1 MSGVSTYDPPLAD
14 LGVDAFER
22 CGLRLPQLLTEHYQ
36 SLRRSMNLVQ
46 SRWSNRGVNLWKV
59 GLTSVYMPQGVSNYP
74 VDQSVVDV
82 LDVYLR
88 QYQMGAPFN
97 ANATFST
104 VINTAQVTVG
114 DLSTTP
120 IVGGYISVIVPVSVG
135 GLILQ
140 SFYLVTSVPTPSSC
154 TITAASNATSTVTNG
169 GVVPQFTTQAENANV
184 FVFFPNH
191 GQVAGGT
198 FSVQVAT
205 TVDGIVL
212 NGSYP
217 VLGIT
222 DANNFTITASSA
234 AGYAATVYENGG
246 LAQIAVQSNTA
257 GQTVNAAPVDILL
270 YPLSRY
276 DWAAIPNKQPT
287 RATYQLLGRSVSFA
301 HDGTVA
307 DHLACARFQ
316 WCLYQLNF
324 YSYARLQDA
333 NIDSGGLGD
342 FAYRFYEAFTAEV
355 ATHLSFKFAAGQI
368 SYAQGIL

>member
-1 MSGVSTYDPPLAD
+1 M
-14 LGVDAFER
+14 
-22 CGLRLPQLLTEHYQ
+22 
-36 SLRRSMNLVQ
+36 
-46 SRWSNRGVNLWKV
+46 
-59 GLTSVYMPQGVSNYP
+59 
-74 VDQSVVDV
+74 
-82 LDVYLR
+82 
-88 QYQMGAPFN
+88 
-97 ANATFST
+97 
-104 VINTAQVTVG
+104 
-114 DLSTTP
+114 
-120 IVGGYISVIVPVSVG
+120 PVSVG

-169 GVVPQFTTQAENANV
+169 GVVPQFTTEADNANV

-246 LAQIAVQSNTA
+246 FAQIAVQSNTA

-270 YPLSRY
+270 YPLSRSDY
-276 DWAAIPNKQPT
+276 AAIPNKQQQGRPT
-287 RATYQLLGRSVSFA
+287 SFWVDKSLSPTTGQSMTIWPA
-301 HDGTVA
+301 PDSNGP
-307 DHLACARFQ
+307 
-316 WCLYQLNF
+316 YQLNF

-355 ATHLSFKFAAGQI
+355 ATHLSFKFAPDKYPMLKAYSDECWKEAADADTERVPTYMVPDMS
-368 SYAQGIL
+368 SYFE

>member
-97 ANATFST
+97 ANPTFST
-104 VINTAQVTVG
+104 TINTPTVTVG
-114 DLSTTP
+114 DLTTTP

-154 TITAASNATSTVTNG
+154 TITATSNATSTVTNG
-169 GVVPQFTTQAENANV
+169 GVVPQFTTEADNANV

-270 YPLSRY
+270 YPLSRN
-276 DWAAIPNKQPT
+276 DWAAIPNKSQQGRPT
-287 RATYQLLGRSVSFA
+287 SFWFDRSLSPTTGQSLNIWLVP
-301 HDGTVA
+301 DGNGP
-307 DHLACARFQ
+307 
-316 WCLYQLNF
+316 YQLN
-324 YSYARLQDA
+324 YYHYDRMQDA
-333 NIDSGGLGD
+333 NVESGGLG
-342 FAYRFYEAFTAEV
+342 
-355 ATHLSFKFAAGQI
+355 
-368 SYAQGIL
+368 